1 MPWYTMI
8 AIYFIVWWVVFFA
21 VLPWGLSEG
30 REAAGKQAPLVPG
43 ADPGAPAAPRLG
55 IKVLWTTAIAAV
67 LSGLFFWAYLT
78 RAVAFDDLTT
88 LWGLIK

>member
-21 VLPWGLSEG
+21 VLPWGLSE
-30 REAAGKQAPLVPG
+30 RADGKGVALVPG
-43 ADPGAPAAPRLG
+43 ADPGAPAAPQLG
-55 IKVLWTTAIAAV
+55 LKVLWTTAIAAV

-78 RAVAFDDLTT
+78 RVVAFEDLAT
-88 LWGLIK
+88 LWGLLR